1 MGKTDK
7 YWIGFGDIHDDLSLL
22 ADIPNLSSADGVII
36 SGDITNRGGRERAGK
51 LMDMIHK
58 LNPNIYAQIGNMDQ
72 PEVTAYLDEEG
83 WNIHAK
89 GKQLAEN
96 VGIMGVGYSTPTP
109 FMTPAEV
116 SEITLA
122 QWIEQAHATVKHLPR
137 LILVAHDPPYGSRA
151 AMLPSGENVGNQPV
165 LDFIRRVQPDVC
177 LTGHIHEGESEEF
190 IGKTKVVNPGMFCM
204 GGYALIRLEG
214 DKLDAELKYI

>member
-7 YWIGFGDIHDDLSLL
+7 FWIGFGDIHDDLSLL
-22 ADIPNLSSADGVII
+22 ADIPNLSAADGVII
-36 SGDITNRGGRERAGK
+36 SGDITNRGGTERASK
-51 LMDMIHK
+51 LMDMIYTI
-58 LNPNIYAQIGNMDQ
+58 NPNIYAQIGNMDQ

-89 GKQLAEN
+89 GKQLSEN

-116 SEITLA
+116 SEKKLT
-122 QWIEQAHATVKHLPR
+122 QWIEEAHAYVKHLPR
-137 LILVAHDPPYGSRA
+137 LILVAHDPPFGSRA
-151 AMLPSGENVGNQPV
+151 ALLPSGENVGNRSV

-177 LTGHIHEGESEEF
+177 LTGHIHEGKSEEV
-190 IGKTKVVNPGMFCM
+190 IGKTKV
-204 GGYALIRLEG
+204 
-214 DKLDAELKYI
+214 